1 MGCVETA
8 MPSEPPVTCDPLR
21 SAALLLARTSDLQE
35 RLSGLAR
42 AATDLVQGS
51 VAAIHLL
58 DEEDGAL
65 RPIAAYPIDPAGL
78 PALEMAGLA
87 PTDGMVLAVRDRRE
101 VVALAGGTLISALLA
116 TQPGSAVALHVP
128 LVLARPRE
136 SPDVEGVLT
145 LACPTTPP
153 EGEALETLR
162 ALAALTAVAAS
173 QARLETALDE
183 RSDWFDRLAHTD
195 ALTGLTNRR
204 TLDRVL
210 ELELAR
216 AARQGSD
223 LCVAI
228 FGVDDH
234 DLIAE
239 QHGAHAA
246 DDVLRRVAAS
256 LAETVRLVDTVARY
270 GRAEFVVVA
279 PGSSGLAMAERAAA
293 AIGRIEPADGGAPV
307 TVSVG
312 VATFPGQGTTTE
324 ELLASAERA
333 LSVARARGGAVVA
346 AD

>member
-1 MGCVETA
+1 MS
-8 MPSEPPVTCDPLR
+8 SEPPVTRDPLP
-21 SAALLLARTSDLQE
+21 SAALLLARTTELGE
-35 RLSGLAR
+35 RLFGLAR
-42 AATDLVQGS
+42 AAAGLAEGS
-51 VAAIHLL
+51 IAAIHLL
-58 DEEDGAL
+58 DEEGGAL
-65 RPIAAYPIDPAGL
+65 RPIAAHPVDPSGL
-78 PALEMAGLA
+78 PSLETAGVDA
-87 PTDGMVLAVRDRRE
+87 ADGMALAVRDRRE
-101 VVALAGGTLISALLA
+101 VVALAGGTVTSVLLS
-116 TQPGSAVALHVP
+116 TLPGSGVALHLP
-128 LVLARPRE
+128 LVLERPRE

-153 EGEALETLR
+153 EGKALETLR

-173 QARLETALDE
+173 QARLETALGE

-195 ALTGLTNRR
+195 ALTGLANRR

-234 DLIAE
+234 DLIAG

-293 AIGRIEPADGGAPV
+293 AIGRIEPGDGGAPV

-333 LSVARARGGAVVA
+333 LSVARARGGAIVA